1 MPDLIYSLQG
11 RDLSHL
17 RMVAELWGINLQAP
31 DARSGRQ
38 ELVKNLLD
46 PILVEDNIDLL
57 PDEARSALDELLRHD
72 GRIPWSLFTRRF
84 GDVREMGPARRDRE
98 KPHLHPKSAIEA
110 LWYRALVA
118 RAFFDTSSGP
128 QEFAYIPDDF
138 LELLPASHG
147 QVLASLGRPAS
158 QMERTYPI
166 QANDR
171 ILDQACTL
179 LAGLRLGLSLQEI
192 EVAENYWGT
201 ASPQRLK
208 ALLESA
214 DLLDAD
220 GLPQIEPVREFLEA
234 PRADALLKLVHSWL
248 SSTSFNELFL
258 VPGLLFEGEWQNDP
272 LRTRQ
277 RMMAFLSSVPDDTWW
292 SLPAFIAD
300 IRQTYPD
307 FQRPAGD
314 YDSWYIRDDQSG
326 EFLRGFAHWDEV
338 DGALIRFYIAGPL
351 HWLGFVDLAMP
362 GANLDVDIGN
372 VSAFRITSWT
382 KNFLSGLKPEGV
394 PSEEEFFQAGSN
406 ARLHIPRLVS
416 RSVRYQLARFSQW
429 EAPDGETY
437 LYQLTPA
444 SLEHARQQGLLVK
457 HLLALLRRYTSS
469 VPPNLVRALE
479 LWEKSGSQAK
489 LERVTV
495 LRLSNPEILEKLRKS
510 RASRFLGDPLG
521 PTTVIVNPGAWK
533 KVLAALAEMG
543 YLGEVRGNLD

>member
-17 RMVAELWGINLQAP
+17 RMVAELWGVDLRAP
-31 DARSGRQ
+31 DARGGRR

-46 PILVEDNIDLL
+46 PILVEENIDLL

-72 GRIPWSLFTRRF
+72 GRMPWSLFTRRF
-84 GDVREMGPARRDRE
+84 GEVREMGSARRDRE

-147 QVLASLGRPAS
+147 QVHASIGRPAS
-158 QMERTYPI
+158 QIERTHPI

-192 EVAENYWGT
+192 WEAENRWGT
-201 ASPQRLK
+201 ASPERLR
-208 ALLESA
+208 ALLECA

-258 VPGLLFEGEWQNDP
+258 APGLLFEGEWQNDP

-300 IRQTYPD
+300 IRQRYPD

-362 GANLDVDIGN
+362 GADLDVDIGS

-382 KNFLSGLKPEGV
+382 KNFLSGLKPEGL

-437 LYQLTPA
+437 IYQLTPV
-444 SLEHARQQGLLVK
+444 SLERARQQGLLVK
-457 HLLALLRRYTSS
+457 HLLALLQRYTSS

-495 LRLSNPEILEKLRKS
+495 LRLSNPEIMEKLRKS
-510 RASRFLGDPLG
+510 RAARFLGDPLG
-521 PTTVIVNPGAWK
+521 PTAIIVNPGAWK

>member
-17 RMVAELWGINLQAP
+17 RMVAELWGVDLKAP

-46 PILVEDNIDLL
+46 PILVEENIDLL
-57 PDEARSALDELLRHD
+57 PDEARSVLDELLRHD
-72 GRIPWSLFTRRF
+72 GRMPWSLITRRF
-84 GDVREMGPARRDRE
+84 GEVREMGPARRDRE

-128 QEFAYIPDDF
+128 QEFIYIPDDF
-138 LELLPASHG
+138 LKLLPASQG
-147 QVLASLGRPAS
+147 QVHASLGRPAS
-158 QMERTYPI
+158 QMERNHPI
-166 QANDR
+166 QANDL

-192 EVAENYWGT
+192 WAAENQWGT

-208 ALLESA
+208 AILESA

-234 PRADALLKLVHSWL
+234 PRADALLKLVRSWL
-248 SSTSFNELFL
+248 SSNSFNELFL

-277 RMMAFLSSVPDDTWW
+277 RMLAFLSSVPDDTWW

-314 YDSWYIRDDQSG
+314 YDSWYIRDTQSG

-338 DGALIRFYIAGPL
+338 DGALIRFFIAGPL
-351 HWLGFVDLAMP
+351 HWLGFVDLGMP
-362 GANLDVDIGN
+362 GADLALDIGN
-372 VSAFRITSWT
+372 VTAFRITSWT
-382 KNFLSGLKPEGV
+382 KNFLAGLKPDGV

-416 RSVRYQLARFSQW
+416 RSVRYQLARFGQW

-444 SLEHARQQGLLVK
+444 SLERARQQGLLVK

-479 LWEKSGSQAK
+479 RWEKSGSQAK

-495 LRLSNPEILEKLRKS
+495 LRLSNPEIMEKLRKT
-510 RASRFLGDPLG
+510 RAARFLGDPLG